1 MLMPSVF
8 VPKVSM
14 ASECKITVQVCYITP
29 QKQFL
34 QTLQVEQGCT
44 VEQAVLASGLLDE
57 CPGLMLSNIKTG
69 IYSKMKSLDTVL
81 KQHDRVEIYRPLLV
95 DPMVARRA
103 RADKKANQLAQSPKL

>member
-1 MLMPSVF
+1 MMHSVF

-14 ASECKITVQVCYITP
+14 AGKSLITVQVCHITP

-34 QTLQVEQGCT
+34 RTVQVEQGGT
-44 VEQAVLASGLLDE
+44 VKLAIEVSGLMDE
-57 CPGLMLSNIKTG
+57 FPGMTLTNIKTG
-69 IYSKMKSLDTVL
+69 IYSKLKSLDTVL

-103 RADKKANQLAQSPKL
+103 RANKKAG